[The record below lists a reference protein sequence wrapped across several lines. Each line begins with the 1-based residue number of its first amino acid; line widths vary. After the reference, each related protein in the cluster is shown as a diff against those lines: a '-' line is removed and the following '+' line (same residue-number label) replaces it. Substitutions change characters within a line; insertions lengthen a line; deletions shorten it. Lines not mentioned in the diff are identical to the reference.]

1 MDAKKNLKTLW
12 AYVRDMAEDE
22 EIDINEAFAETIEG
36 FEFDEARMSD
46 DAIDAMSD
54 DEARTLLFDIGYMAV
69 NVLFGGDFEAWNY
82 TLESLGFDEET
93 IEFLNY

>member
-1 MDAKKNLKTLW
+1 MNVKENIKTLW

-22 EIDINEAFAETIEG
+22 EIDLNEAFAETIEG
-36 FEFDEARMSD
+36 FEFDEA
-46 DAIDAMSD
+46 AMSD
-54 DEARTLLFDIGYMAV
+54 EAIDVLSDAEARTLLFDIGYMAV
-69 NVLFGGDFEAWNY
+69 NELFGGDFETWNY